1 MDQNTKIR
9 TAVVLADG
17 ICPLPQNE
25 GAANPVFREKIGGVT
40 LFERIAHVSRKAGV
54 ERLLVS
60 GWSGPEA
67 GRLLQGK
74 VFGNL
79 EIKFLDSMP
88 SATGDA
94 FKAVEA
100 ETGEDAYFFIS
111 GDCVLEPNTLKEL
124 SGKAGILG
132 RFDAVTAISVS
143 GLSGGCPLG
152 LEIQGD
158 HVSRVL
164 YPRKTKDDCVPCPG
178 LFLGNRKFLDAVLK
192 AQAKKKAGWLDAF
205 QKTCEAKKLNF
216 HGIGNSLLM
225 YGGDGKALREAEKK
239 VYKRLIKK
247 TDGFLA
253 AHINRRISLFITK
266 FLVKT
271 PLTPN
276 NVTLINLA
284 IGLAGAMF
292 FAAGGYAPSLAG
304 ALIFQFSSIT
314 DGCDGEIAR
323 LKFMESRLG
332 GWLDIFCDNLTH
344 IAVFAGIAYGAYRME
359 PAPYLVHCG
368 WLAVLGTLMS
378 FLLVAFQLYRK
389 ESTKGP
395 LFTSVMENRAGLGK
409 GMENILNAQ
418 DSLARRDFTYLLLL
432 FALFG
437 YSKYFLALTAIGSN
451 IFWMLLVFSWI
462 TRKKIRANCPPDSI

>member
-9 TAVVLADG
+9 TAVVLVDG
-17 ICPLPQNE
+17 ICPFSQNE
-25 GAANPVFREKIGGVT
+25 GIINPVFQKKIGGLT

-60 GWSGPEA
+60 GWSEPEA
-67 GRLLQGK
+67 VRLLQGK
-74 VFGNL
+74 VFRDL

-94 FKAVEA
+94 FKDVEA
-100 ETGEDAYFFIS
+100 EIQGESNFFFIS
-111 GDCVLEPNTLKEL
+111 GDCVFEPNTLKEL
-124 SGKAGILG
+124 NWKADLLC
-132 RFDAVTAISVS
+132 RFDAIAAISES
-143 GLSGGCPLG
+143 GLSGDCPLG

-158 HVSRVL
+158 HVSRVF
-164 YPRKTKDDCVPCPG
+164 YPRETKNDCVPCPG
-178 LFLGNRKFLDAVLK
+178 LFLGNRNFLDAVLK
-192 AQAKKKAGWLDAF
+192 AQATERAGWLDAL
-205 QKTCEAKKLNF
+205 QKACEAKKLGL
-216 HGIGNSLLM
+216 HDVGDSLLL
-225 YGGDGKALREAEKK
+225 YAGAKKALRDAEKK
-239 VYKRLIKK
+239 VYQRLIKK

-271 PLTPN
+271 SLTPN

-284 IGLAGAMF
+284 IGLIGAVF
-292 FAAGGYAPSLAG
+292 FAVGGYGPALAG
-304 ALIFQFSSIT
+304 ALVFQLSSIT

-323 LKFMESRLG
+323 LKFLESRFG

-344 IAVFAGIAYGAYRME
+344 IAVFAGIAYGAYRIE
-359 PAPYLVHCG
+359 PAPYLFYCG

-395 LFTSVMENRAGLGK
+395 LFTSVMENRAGMGK

-432 FALFG
+432 FALLG

-462 TRKKIRANCPPDSI
+462 KRPPRGIIITCL